1 MVKALI
7 FDLDETV
14 YDEIQYRLSGM
25 SAICHWLEEQGL
37 IDKAKRAEEIVL
49 YLTRRDG
56 WRSGHLLQDML
67 TRLGLEEDLTSILLK
82 VYREHA
88 PTLTLYKDFIAFMR
102 DFRSDFKLGII
113 TEGLREIQEAKVRAL
128 GLHQWFAPEH
138 VVITGALS
146 GEPTKLE
153 PRPFVEAEAR
163 LACPGQDCLYVG
175 DNPERDF
182 RQPRALG
189 WLTVRLRRGQ
199 YADLPDRGEAHWM
212 IDSFDELPSLPPLSK
227 MEPSHARPN

>member
-7 FDLDETV
+7 FDLDETI
-14 YDEIQYRLSGM
+14 YDENQYRLSGM
-25 SAICHWLEEQGL
+25 SAICHWLEKQGL
-37 IDKAKRAEEIVL
+37 IDKAKRAEEIAL
-49 YLTRRDG
+49 DLTRKDG
-56 WRSGHLLQDML
+56 WQSGHLLQDL
-67 TRLGLEEDLTSILLK
+67 LARLGLEEGLTSILLK
-82 VYREHA
+82 VYRGHA
-88 PTLTLYKDFIAFMR
+88 PRLTPYDDFIAFMR
-102 DFRSDFKLGII
+102 DCPSDFTLGII

-128 GLHQWFAPEH
+128 GLHRWFSPEH

-153 PRPFVEAEAR
+153 PRPFMEAEAR
-163 LACPGQDCLYVG
+163 LACPSHDCLYVG

-182 RQPRALG
+182 RQPIALG

-212 IDSFDELPSLPPLSK
+212 INSFDELPSLPPLCPKESY
-227 MEPSHARPN
+227 HAKPY